1 MKVLFF
7 GQITK
12 RGKLRGRIAPSTR
25 VRCINLA
32 CELERRGFSCTVRY
46 RTSHEFSDC
55 LKAVRESDAVV
66 FHRLQ
71 FPMTSRPEPPIELFL
86 HMVSKAARKI
96 TVFDLD
102 DAIFLDHPLL
112 TEYFTAKSDLVTVGS
127 HQLATFASKWNKSV
141 HLLPSAVNT
150 DDFAPDIR
158 QPTKAAGCVL
168 GWHGTAYVQLEYL
181 RILVP
186 VLGRLAKRYDITF
199 KLLGTMGD
207 RRIQRMFRTIHG
219 LNVDFGPDRWVPYE
233 SLPALIADVQIGL
246 SPLTNTLWSRSKCA
260 MKALEYMS
268 MGVPVVASPVGEH
281 NYLIKDGVNGLL
293 AASEDEWVSKISH
306 LIEEPGES
314 DRIGQKARETVLRNY
329 SLTAVADDFAETIQS
344 RASRS

>member
-12 RGKLRGRIAPSTR
+12 RGRLRGKIAPSTR

-32 CELERRGFSCTVRY
+32 HELERRGFSCTVRY
-46 RTSHEFSDC
+46 RTSHDFSEC
-55 LKAVRESDAVV
+55 LNAVKESDAVV

-71 FPMTSRPEPPIELFL
+71 FPMTSRPEPPTELFL
-86 HMVSKAARKI
+86 HIVSKAAGRI

-102 DAIFLDHPLL
+102 DAIFLDHPIL

-127 HQLATFASKWNKSV
+127 HQLAIFASRWNRNV

-150 DDFAPDIR
+150 DDFAPSIR
-158 QPTKAAGCVL
+158 QRREGCVL
-168 GWHGTAYVQLEYL
+168 GWHGTAYVQVEYL

-186 VLGRLAKRYDITF
+186 ILGRLAKRYDFTF

-207 RRIQRMFRTIHG
+207 RRIQRIFETIPG
-219 LNVDFGPDRWVPYE
+219 LNVDFGPDRWIPYE
-233 SLPALIADVQIGL
+233 DLPSLIADVDIGL

-268 MGVPVVASPVGEH
+268 MGIPVVASPVGEH
-281 NYLIKDGVNGLL
+281 SYLIQDGMNGLL
-293 AASEDEWVSKISH
+293 ASSENEWVTKISR
-306 LIEEPGES
+306 LIDSPEESE
-314 DRIGQKARETVLRNY
+314 RIGQMARRTVLKSY
-329 SLTAVADDFAETIQS
+329 SLAAVADDFANMIQS
-344 RASRS
+344 RATRS

>member
-1 MKVLFF
+1 
-7 GQITK
+7 
-12 RGKLRGRIAPSTR
+12 
-25 VRCINLA
+25 
-32 CELERRGFSCTVRY
+32 
-46 RTSHEFSDC
+46 
-55 LKAVRESDAVV
+55 
-66 FHRLQ
+66 
-71 FPMTSRPEPPIELFL
+71 
-86 HMVSKAARKI
+86 MVSKAARKI

-186 VLGRLAKRYDITF
+186 VLGRLDKRYDITF
-199 KLLGTMGD
+199 KLLGTMSD

-314 DRIGQKARETVLRNY
+314 DRIGQKAREAVLRNY